1 MINIIVLLSIVF
13 LINEIKTLIWPS
25 NYDKQISRIKKDTK
39 EGYLN
44 PNDRPFMV
52 FNLIYFIWSIIGL
65 FTQYWIIF
73 SILFLFSFISA
84 RLFLKT
90 EDTINRIRLRRF
102 DSFISSIILITL
114 LLTHYL

>member
-1 MINIIVLLSIVF
+1 MINIIVLLSVVF
-13 LINEIKTLIWPS
+13 LIIEIKTLIWSS

-44 PNDRPFMV
+44 PNDRPFML
-52 FNLIYFIWSIIGL
+52 FNFTYFIWSIIGL

-73 SILFLFSFISA
+73 SILVIFSFISA
-84 RLFLKT
+84 KTLLKT
-90 EDTINRIRLRRF
+90 EDTIKRIRLRRL

>member
-84 RLFLKT
+84 RLLKT

>member
-1 MINIIVLLSIVF
+1 MTNIIVLLSIVF
-13 LINEIKTLIWPS
+13 LINEIKILIFPLK
-25 NYDKQISRIKKDTK
+25 YDKQITRIKKDTK

-65 FTQYWIIF
+65 FTQYWMIF
-73 SILFLFSFISA
+73 STFVIFSFISA
-84 RLFLKT
+84 RLLKT
-90 EDTINRIRLRRF
+90 EDTINRIRLRRL
-102 DSFISSIILITL
+102 DSFISSIILISL

>member
-44 PNDRPFMV
+44 PNDRPFMM

-73 SILFLFSFISA
+73 STFFIFSFISA